1 MQIYKIISFVA
12 AVVVSISVCACE
24 EREGN
29 VNDNHI
35 YKDRAT
41 VKSTVIQTDG
51 PIEPPHPVSLTVII
65 DAGHGFDD
73 GGSQPP
79 LLEGGEAEVTLRAAL
94 ALKEKL
100 TDAGIGVVLTHD
112 GAHFPSVS
120 DICYGADNFGVEYD
134 VSKMVDN
141 NIFSPY
147 ERVIYGNVLASQ
159 LRNCIFISLHTN
171 SYEDPSVG
179 GLSIDYHAGNPN
191 RESLAVFSRLFKE
204 TVASELGKETVIFED
219 SYDEAFIVTK
229 YNSIPSVLIEMGYG
243 TNRQDANDLM
253 SDEWIDSFC
262 TVLTECVVK
271 HFKEGGEAR

>member
-24 EREGN
+24 ERESETDKTY
-29 VNDNHI
+29 V
-35 YKDRAT
+35 YRDRTMENSSETAPNE
-41 VKSTVIQTDG
+41 
-51 PIEPPHPVSLTVII
+51 PILPPHPVILTVII

-79 LLEGGEAEVTLRAAL
+79 MLDCGESEVTMRAAL
-94 ALKEKL
+94 ILKEKL
-100 TDAGIGVVLTHD
+100 QDAGIGVVLTHD
-112 GAHFPSVS
+112 GKHFPSVG

-134 VSKMVDN
+134 ASKMVDN

-171 SYEDPSVG
+171 SYEDPTVG

-191 RESLAVFSRLFKE
+191 RESLAEFSRLFKDA
-204 TVASELGKETVIFED
+204 VAADLGKETVIFED
-219 SYDEAFIVTK
+219 SYDDAFIVTK
-229 YNSIPSVLIEMGYG
+229 YNTIPSMLIEMGYG
-243 TNRQDANDLM
+243 TNHDDAKDLM
-253 SDEWIDSFC
+253 SDEWINSFC
-262 TVLTECVVK
+262 TVLCECVVK
-271 HFKEGGEAR
+271 HFKEGVVK